1 MLRRKFVPRVEHSQ
15 WPGGSSL
22 TLLGLSA
29 ALTGPDCSP
38 IATEAV
44 HSQSIHAH
52 TYVHVAVQRK
62 RGFCCAV
69 KPHSNT

>member
-1 MLRRKFVPRVEHSQ
+1 MLGRKFVPRVEHSQ

-22 TLLGLSA
+22 TLLGHSA

-52 TYVHVAVQRK
+52 TYHVAVQTK
-62 RGFCCAV
+62 RGFCCAA